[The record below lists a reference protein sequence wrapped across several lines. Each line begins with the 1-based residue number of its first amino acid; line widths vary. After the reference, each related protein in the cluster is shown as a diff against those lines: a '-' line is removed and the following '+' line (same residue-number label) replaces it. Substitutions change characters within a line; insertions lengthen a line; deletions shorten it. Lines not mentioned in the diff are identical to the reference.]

1 MKRRNFIF
9 LPLVA
14 VLASC
19 KPAVDPETKADA
31 GKLRILATFLPV
43 HAHAAAIAG
52 DRAIVESLISGD
64 TGAHDFSPR
73 PADMQRIAEAD
84 VLVFNGAGMEPW
96 LDDLIQ
102 QAARKDLRKV
112 DLSTG
117 IDLLENTDALDE
129 EHDHDHDDHDDHDH
143 DHDHDHGEHNPHLWL
158 DPVLAI
164 QQAETLRDA
173 LIAADPEGAAT
184 YQENAANYIATLR
197 ELDTAFQEILG
208 PLPDKKLVTFHD
220 AFPYLAKRYGL
231 ENIGYISRFPER
243 DPAPAELAALIDRI
257 RAADVKILFAE
268 SGYEPALLQRV
279 ATETGT
285 KVSTLDTLEVGEPGS
300 DAYLDGMRRNL
311 ETLRAAFAR

>member
-9 LPLVA
+9 LPLIA
-14 VLASC
+14 LLASC

-129 EHDHDHDDHDDHDH
+129 EHDHDHDDHD
-143 DHDHDHGEHNPHLWL
+143 HGEHNPHLWL

-173 LIAADPEGAAT
+173 LIAADPEGAST

-197 ELDTAFQEILG
+197 ELDTAFQAILG

-279 ATETGT
+279 AAETGT